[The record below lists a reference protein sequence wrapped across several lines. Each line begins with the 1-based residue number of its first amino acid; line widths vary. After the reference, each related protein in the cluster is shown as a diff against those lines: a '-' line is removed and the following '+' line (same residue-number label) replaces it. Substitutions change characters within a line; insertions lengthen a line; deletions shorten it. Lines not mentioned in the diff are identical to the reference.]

1 MVFSYS
7 RKGAGIMGR
16 KIVIVHGG
24 PRKMGN
30 TRAITKIAI
39 ESAREHGAKVDEI
52 DAINLTFKAP
62 GCIACFKCQESD
74 QYKCIIDDEVA
85 AKVAALPLYDVI
97 TLSAPIYWW
106 SYPAQLKIFIDR
118 IFSLVK
124 LQGNE
129 HRSALSGK
137 TMALIATGGG
147 ELENNLNLLEAQWRN
162 PADMMGCKFI
172 SSLFPDVLPEEG
184 FLTKNPD
191 AVKKAKEFGR
201 LLAMA

>member
-1 MVFSYS
+1 
-7 RKGAGIMGR
+7 MGK

-24 PRKMGN
+24 PRKKGN
-30 TRAITKIAI
+30 TRAVTKIVIDSVSERGAI
-39 ESAREHGAKVDEI
+39 VDEI
-52 DAINLTFKAP
+52 DAINLTFKVP

-74 QYKCIIDDEVA
+74 EYRCAIDDEVA
-85 AKVAALPLYDVI
+85 AKVATLPAYDVI
-97 TLSAPIYWW
+97 VLSSPIYWW

-124 LQGNE
+124 LQGEE

-162 PADMMGCKFI
+162 PADMLGSKFL
-172 SSLFPDVLPEEG
+172 SCLFPDVSPGEG
-184 FLTKNPD
+184 SLALNSE
-191 AVKKAKEFGR
+191 AVQKAKEFGR
-201 LLAMA
+201 LLAIA